1 MALRISFERPPLEII
16 ANADGWWNLSTVI
29 FTQFT
34 DDFVEWKAMS
44 NIDVRVTG
52 NGRHLEHHWQA
63 ANDEDP
69 PKVIHFDFTREQ
81 DALAFKMRW
90 L

>member
-1 MALRISFERPPLEII
+1 MRISFERPPLDII
-16 ANADGWWNLSTVI
+16 NEPKQWWGGN
-29 FTQFT
+29 FTRFT
-34 DDFVEWKAMS
+34 DFTDEFTDWLIMS
-44 NIDVRVTG
+44 NIEVHVFG
-52 NGRHLEHHWQA
+52 EGQLLEAYWNA

>member
-1 MALRISFERPPLEII
+1 MRVSFERPPLDII
-16 ANADGWWNLSTVI
+16 ADPEGWWNLSRVI
-29 FTQFT
+29 FCQFT
-34 DDFVEWKAMS
+34 DDFNEWLAMS
-44 NIDVRVTG
+44 DIRVQVTG
-52 NGRHLEHHWQA
+52 DGRHLEMHWQA

>member
-1 MALRISFERPPLEII
+1 MKRVSFERPPLDIVLEPFQ
-16 ANADGWWNLSTVI
+16 WWRETYTP
-29 FTQFT
+29 FTEFT
-34 DDFVEWKAMS
+34 DEFNEWLAMS
-44 NIDVRVTG
+44 NIEVRAFG
-52 NGRHLEHHWQA
+52 QGGLLEAYWNA
-63 ANDEDP
+63 ANDEYP

>member
-1 MALRISFERPPLEII
+1 MRISFERPPLDIVREP
-16 ANADGWWNLSTVI
+16 NLWWREAYTP
-29 FTQFT
+29 FT
-34 DDFVEWKAMS
+34 DFTDEFNEWMAMS
-44 NIDVRVTG
+44 NIQIRAFG
-52 NGRHLEHHWQA
+52 QGALLEAYWNA

>member
-1 MALRISFERPPLEII
+1 MKRVSFNRPPLDILREP
-16 ANADGWWNLSTVI
+16 GVWWETIVL
-29 FTQFT
+29 FT
-34 DDFVEWKAMS
+34 DFTDEFTEWVAMS
-44 NIDVRVTG
+44 NIAVRVVG
-52 NGRHLEHHWQA
+52 DGRHLEAYWNA